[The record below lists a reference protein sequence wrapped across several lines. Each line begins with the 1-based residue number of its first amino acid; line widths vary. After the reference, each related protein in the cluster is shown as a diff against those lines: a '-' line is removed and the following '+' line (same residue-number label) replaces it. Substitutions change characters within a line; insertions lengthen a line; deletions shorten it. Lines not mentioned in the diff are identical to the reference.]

1 MLMSAAMSAQQIYN
15 GNFESWYS
23 PYNPDGWGTWATTV
37 GQFNGALGDSLGRL
51 CRKDSLDH
59 ANYPNDTNSV
69 RLMVDTITFPSQ
81 TSPVTLAGF
90 IALGGAF
97 YNSLP
102 DTPVGLQFGYYPYT
116 ARPDSLIFEYKYIP
130 AAGSDDTAIVVMT
143 MNRYDSAAGN
153 ETWYIY
159 ESWLLSP
166 VDSWTHVALPLDYLI
181 DRLTDTLRPDS
192 IQLYV
197 ISSLSQ
203 IHRGTTLW
211 LDTIRFDASVDI
223 IDSLDTF
230 PAGISNI
237 QNIRGVKAYPN
248 PADAALHILVQPGD
262 VGSGIELYDAEG
274 RQAYRATIDNASYT
288 IDTRC
293 LPDGVY
299 SLRVYST
306 DRLTV
311 YTGRITVV
319 HRE

>member
-1 MLMSAAMSAQQIYN
+1 M
-15 GNFESWYS
+15 
-23 PYNPDGWGTWATTV
+23 
-37 GQFNGALGDSLGRL
+37 
-51 CRKDSLDH
+51 KDSLDH

-69 RLMVDTITFPSQ
+69 RLTVDTVTFPSI
-81 TSPVTLAGF
+81 TTGPVTLGGF

-97 YNSLP
+97 YNALP
-102 DTPVGLQFGYYPYT
+102 DTPVGLQFGYYPY
-116 ARPDSLIFEYKYIP
+116 AAKPDSLIFEYKYIP
-130 AAGSDDTAIVVMT
+130 AAGFDDTAIVVMT
-143 MNRYDSAAGN
+143 MNRYDSAAGA
-153 ETWYIY
+153 EVWYIS

-166 VDSWTHVALPLDYLI
+166 VDSWTHVAYQLDYQVS
-181 DRLTDTLRPDS
+181 DTFAPDS
-192 IQLYV
+192 IQIIV
-197 ISSLSQ
+197 ISSLNQ
-203 IHRGTTLW
+203 LHRGTTLW

-237 QNIRGVKAYPN
+237 QNMHGVKAYPN
-248 PADAALHILVQPGD
+248 PADGELYILVQAGE

-274 RQAYRATIDNASYT
+274 RQAYRATIDNTSYN

-299 SLRVYST
+299 SLRVHSK
-306 DRLTV
+306 DHLTV